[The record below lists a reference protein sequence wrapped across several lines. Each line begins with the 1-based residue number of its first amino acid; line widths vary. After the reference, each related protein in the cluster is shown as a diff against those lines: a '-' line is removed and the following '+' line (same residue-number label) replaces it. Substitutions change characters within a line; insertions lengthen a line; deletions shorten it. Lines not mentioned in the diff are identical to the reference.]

1 MHKENLKMYK
11 SLGGRSY
18 MQFFCNETNIKGD
31 TCTSTCYQTPVTYFY
46 VHKNIGD
53 KGQGILTNYDFSTSY
68 KTSNI
73 FCQGIRGRSKNPNS
87 FNRLLAFYNNKKKG
101 VR

>member
-1 MHKENLKMYK
+1 M
-11 SLGGRSY
+11 GGLICN
-18 MQFFCNETNIKGD
+18 FFCNETNIKGD

-87 FNRLLAFYNNKKKG
+87 FNRLLAFYNNKKKKGG